1 MNKKKEDKE
10 EKSFIT
16 LTIGEK
22 SDVLLV
28 GQLDFDKLA
37 NRVEKIENL
46 YWRKALLEKKTGKDP
61 ENEWI
66 RDLTLLPKKNVDVLV
81 KLTKNP
87 LIYIG
92 YYSNVSKEWF
102 IDKCGEYLKTDE
114 VKAWQLIPRFK

>member
-37 NRVEKIENL
+37 KRVET
-46 YWRKALLEKKTGKDP
+46 LEKKTNKSP

-66 RDLTLLPKKNVDVLV
+66 TDLKLLPQWEFDVLV
-81 KLTKNP
+81 KLKASGATVTY
-87 LIYIG
+87 LG
-92 YYSNVSKEWF
+92 YYC
-102 IDKCGEYLKTDE
+102 IDELVWTIHGETPGFQTDE
-114 VKAWQLIPRFK
+114 VLAWRFIPRFNDK